1 MSLITEVSK
10 QTERDGRL
18 IISAILG
25 VPCLAFPPPPP
36 LPIQI
41 LGAGLTEPPSVIR
54 GGQNLLSR

>member
-25 VPCLAFPPPPP
+25 VTCLAFPPP

-54 GGQNLLSR
+54 GGQNLLAR